1 MKEKSPK
8 PALVALLA
16 AKHARIQKLQATPSA
31 NSALNGQNRR
41 VLGQHYRAKFGVK

>member
-31 NSALNGQNRR
+31 NSALNGQNSR
-41 VLGQHYRAKFGVK
+41 VLGQHYREKFGVK